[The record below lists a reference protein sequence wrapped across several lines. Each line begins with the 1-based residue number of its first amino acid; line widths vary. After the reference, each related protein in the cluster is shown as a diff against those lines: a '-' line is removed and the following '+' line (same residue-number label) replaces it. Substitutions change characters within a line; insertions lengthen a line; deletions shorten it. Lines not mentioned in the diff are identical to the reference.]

1 MFKSDSRINRGE
13 NMNEERRSF
22 RAPVYYAFRKKSPFD
37 QLLNHMGKVRECI
50 DLIGDGLVKYYKG
63 DYKNFSELSEKVSEI
78 EHEADLIK
86 GNIRNHLPSS
96 LFMPVD
102 KGKFLWALREQD
114 AILDHAENLV
124 NMLDMRHTKIP
135 KELQEGF
142 IEHANL
148 VVKTVEAMEK
158 AVENIR
164 DLLET
169 SFSKKERE
177 QTKKL
182 IHKVHDYEWEAD
194 QKKFEITK
202 GIYKLEKK
210 LDPMDVYHLLKISDW
225 VDDIADHAEN
235 VADWL
240 RSMIAR

>member
-1 MFKSDSRINRGE
+1 MSEKETR
-13 NMNEERRSF
+13 F
-22 RAPVYYAFRKKSPFD
+22 RAPVSYTFRRKSPFN
-37 QLLNHMGKVRECI
+37 QLLAHMGKVRECI
-50 DLIGDGLVKYYKG
+50 DLLGDGLLKYYKG
-63 DYKNFSELSEKVSEI
+63 DYKNFSKLSRKVSEI

-135 KELQEGF
+135 EELQALF
-142 IEHANL
+142 IDHAKL
-148 VVKTVEAMEK
+148 VMKTVEAMED
-158 AVENIR
+158 AVENIK

-169 SFSKKERE
+169 SFVKRERE
-177 QTKKL
+177 QTKEL
-182 IHKVHDYEWEAD
+182 IHMVHDYEWKAD
-194 QKKFEITK
+194 QKKFELTK
-202 GIYKLEKK
+202 GIYGLEKK
-210 LDPMDVYHLLKISDW
+210 LDPMDVYHLLKIADW

-240 RSMIAR
+240 RAMIAR

>member
-1 MFKSDSRINRGE
+1 MSEKETR
-13 NMNEERRSF
+13 F
-22 RAPVYYAFRKKSPFD
+22 RAPVSYTFRRKSPFN
-37 QLLNHMGKVRECI
+37 QLLAHMGKVRECI
-50 DLIGDGLVKYYKG
+50 DLLGDGLLKYYKG
-63 DYKNFSELSEKVSEI
+63 DYKNFSKLSRKVSEI

-135 KELQEGF
+135 KELQGLF
-142 IEHANL
+142 IDHAKL
-148 VVKTVEAMEK
+148 VMKTVEAMED
-158 AVENIR
+158 AVENIK

-169 SFSKKERE
+169 SFVKRERE
-177 QTKKL
+177 QTKEL
-182 IHKVHDYEWEAD
+182 IHMVHDYEWKAD
-194 QKKFEITK
+194 QKKFELTK
-202 GIYKLEKK
+202 GIYGLEKK
-210 LDPMDVYHLLKISDW
+210 LDPMDVYHLLKIADW

-240 RSMIAR
+240 RAMIAR